1 MSLIKCVECRSH
13 VKWVF
18 GPASLAIC
26 FCALV
31 VASGCKK
38 AVDDKYPYGKDFVVQ
53 TGPMFEFKG
62 VSTNSTK
69 QDVEKL
75 LGFKCGPES
84 KFDDD
89 VFVSCRPSKAGFT
102 FAGIPEKHME
112 IELVNGHVGKIWF
125 VFDSGSYDELKRMLV
140 EKYMS
145 PSGESSEMLRNGL
158 GVQYENE
165 KDIWRNSGVTMELER
180 YIANR
185 DTSHFEIYSE
195 AYRAAMSKRYRED
208 EKQKKKDM

>member
-1 MSLIKCVECRSH
+1 MKLVRLAEDLLTLTLCLFTLSLTT
-13 VKWVF
+13 
-18 GPASLAIC
+18 
-26 FCALV
+26 
-31 VASGCKK
+31 GCKQN
-38 AVDDKYPYGKDFVVQ
+38 VDEPYPYGKDFVVQ

-89 VFVSCRPSKAGFT
+89 VFVGCRPSRAGFT
-102 FAGIPEKHME
+102 FAGIPEKHTE
-112 IELVNGHVGKIWF
+112 IELINGRVGKIWF
-125 VFDSGSYDELKRMLV
+125 VFDSGSYDQLKRMLV

-165 KDIWRNSGVTMELER
+165 KDIWRNSGVTMQLEK

-195 AYRAAMSKRYRED
+195 AYMAAWGKRHSEN